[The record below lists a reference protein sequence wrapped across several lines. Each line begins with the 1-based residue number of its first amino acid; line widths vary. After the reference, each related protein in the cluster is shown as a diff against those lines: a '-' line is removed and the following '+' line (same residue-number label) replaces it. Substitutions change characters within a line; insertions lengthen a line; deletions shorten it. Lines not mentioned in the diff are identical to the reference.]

1 MKQVEPNL
9 AQINRKPNDG
19 NNSKNAKMIF
29 FLTRRTFNS
38 LVYRPIIYFKEL
50 FHSIFCGELFLKF
63 KNYLSIW

>member
-19 NNSKNAKMIF
+19 NNSKNAKNFF
-29 FLTRRTFNS
+29 FLFNS